1 MTFFNSRTK
10 NWLQKTRRKKWRI
23 RKKVRSSSCLH
34 QCTKNSKNKSK
45 CLGRFSN
52 KPSDWSKCFALIG
65 CLKASKRKENASYRA
80 KLFGSNTDLD
90 KIGLE
95 PTPTK
100 PKRNPI
106 RKTLELGRK
115 SISFEK
121 TLSTPTQN
129 SPAKPT
135 RSREISADS
144 STAIVPSICFA
155 SSMPI
160 YIGDQIIERNG
171 AKCHQRFIDDF
182 NRIKTKGAKVWICS
196 WYGSY
201 LVPPLKNRR
210 MGIRL
215 SLALIAGPIST
226 AR

>member
-1 MTFFNSRTK
+1 MFYIRVCEHLTLFSKRNLVLYFRVFMHIDARDETLSQTFCFIIGYPPYQCVLFL
-10 NWLQKTRRKKWRI
+10 WHMKT
-23 RKKVRSSSCLH
+23 
-34 QCTKNSKNKSK
+34 
-45 CLGRFSN
+45 
-52 KPSDWSKCFALIG
+52 A
-65 CLKASKRKENASYRA
+65 KRKENASYRA

-90 KIGLE
+90 KIGQD

-129 SPAKPT
+129 NHPQPT
-135 RSREISADS
+135 PRSREVSADS
-144 STAIVPSICFA
+144 NTAIVPSICFA

-182 NRIKTKGAKVWICS
+182 NRIKTKGAKVTT
-196 WYGSY
+196 Y
-201 LVPPLKNRR
+201 
-210 MGIRL
+210 
-215 SLALIAGPIST
+215 LALFTSYPS
-226 AR
+226 

>member
-1 MTFFNSRTK
+1 MFQ
-10 NWLQKTRRKKWRI
+10 LQKINELLQRQNEELTPKDKK
-23 RKKVRSSSCLH
+23 KKMKDKKESPKLFMPPPMYKELEKQVEVLRSVF
-34 QCTKNSKNKSK
+34 N
-45 CLGRFSN
+45 
-52 KPSDWSKCFALIG
+52 LIG
-65 CLKASKRKENASYRA
+65 CKFGTLIGWLKTIDRKENASYRA

-90 KIGLE
+90 KIGHD

-144 STAIVPSICFA
+144 HTAIVPSICFA

-182 NRIKTKGAKVWICS
+182 NRIKTKGAKV
-196 WYGSY
+196 
-201 LVPPLKNRR
+201 
-210 MGIRL
+210 
-215 SLALIAGPIST
+215 
-226 AR
+226 

>member
-1 MTFFNSRTK
+1 MCIYYWK
-10 NWLQKTRRKKWRI
+10 I
-23 RKKVRSSSCLH
+23 
-34 QCTKNSKNKSK
+34 
-45 CLGRFSN
+45 
-52 KPSDWSKCFALIG
+52 KPA
-65 CLKASKRKENASYRA
+65 KRKENASYRA

-90 KIGLE
+90 KIGQD

-129 SPAKPT
+129 NNPQPT
-135 RSREISADS
+135 PRSREVSADS
-144 STAIVPSICFA
+144 NTAIVPSICFA

-182 NRIKTKGAKVWICS
+182 NRIKTKGAKV
-196 WYGSY
+196 
-201 LVPPLKNRR
+201 
-210 MGIRL
+210 
-215 SLALIAGPIST
+215 T
-226 AR
+226 A

>member
-1 MTFFNSRTK
+1 ME
-10 NWLQKTRRKKWRI
+10 
-23 RKKVRSSSCLH
+23 
-34 QCTKNSKNKSK
+34 
-45 CLGRFSN
+45 
-52 KPSDWSKCFALIG
+52 
-65 CLKASKRKENASYRA
+65 RKENASYRA

-90 KIGLE
+90 KIGQD

-129 SPAKPT
+129 NNPQPT
-135 RSREISADS
+135 PRSREVSADS

-182 NRIKTKGAKVWICS
+182 NRIKTKGAKVAS
-196 WYGSY
+196 Q
-201 LVPPLKNRR
+201 N
-210 MGIRL
+210 
-215 SLALIAGPIST
+215 
-226 AR
+226 